1 MYTRR
6 STGALRDWHGGA
18 TQNAI
23 VLALRALAARRFEPR
38 NCSQQHE
45 LEKDMNMQAQ
55 TKLLITE
62 NDARHLRT
70 MLERPELFSERDRV
84 QCQALEEEIE
94 RAKVVPSDQIPSDVV
109 TMHSRV
115 RIVDMRTGEQ
125 LVYQIVYPHE
135 ANYSEKRISILAPI
149 GMALLGYSA
158 GTEIDW
164 TVPSGSRRLRIEAV
178 EHQSASARR
187 RTAA

>member
-1 MYTRR
+1 MN
-6 STGALRDWHGGA
+6 LR
-18 TQNAI
+18 
-23 VLALRALAARRFEPR
+23 V
-38 NCSQQHE
+38 
-45 LEKDMNMQAQ
+45 Q

-62 NDARHLRT
+62 SDARHLRT

-84 QCQALEEEIE
+84 QCEALEEEIE
-94 RAKVVPSDQIPSDVV
+94 RARVVPADEIPSDVV

-135 ANYSEKRISILAPI
+135 ANYVAKRISILAPI
-149 GMALLGYSA
+149 GMALLGHSA

-178 EHQSASARR
+178 EHQPESARKR
-187 RTAA
+187 AVA

>member
-1 MYTRR
+1 M
-6 STGALRDWHGGA
+6 
-18 TQNAI
+18 
-23 VLALRALAARRFEPR
+23 
-38 NCSQQHE
+38 
-45 LEKDMNMQAQ
+45 EKDMNMEVQ

-62 NDARHLRT
+62 SDALHLRT
-70 MLERPELFSERDRV
+70 MLERPELFSERDRI
-84 QCQALEEEIE
+84 QCEALEEEIE

-135 ANYSEKRISILAPI
+135 ANYVAKRISILAPI

-164 TVPSGSRRLRIEAV
+164 NVPSGTRRLRIEAV
-178 EHQSASARR
+178 EHQPECTKKQ
-187 RTAA
+187 TAA